1 MSNPETQQM
10 NLETRLLQLDF
21 AIQMEL
27 WQEAYK
33 AIEDIH
39 GLMILAKKMP
49 RPQQMAQYYQK
60 IALVFGKSGNH
71 LFHAAALFRL
81 FQLSRDLKKNITA
94 EELQKLGSRVLVAT
108 LAVPLPSAHPEF
120 DRFIETEKSALEK
133 TQKLATLLHLN
144 QPPTR
149 SGLIRDL
156 VRLGVVATAMPQ
168 LQQLYQYLEVEFDP
182 LHLCRKVKT
191 ILTFMGEVEE
201 TSYLSQY
208 IQALEEI
215 TLTRLVKQIAQLY
228 SSIRFDRLVQL
239 APFATSFD
247 LERIVVNAVRHTDM
261 QIRIDHR
268 NNCLHFGTELFEA
281 QREDLPEGP
290 TLQVS
295 IPLNFKKCYS
305 NSYFSPYYTLK
316 LLLVG
321 YAI

>member
-1 MSNPETQQM
+1 
-10 NLETRLLQLDF
+10 
-21 AIQMEL
+21 MEL

-60 IALVFGKSGNH
+60 LALVFGKSGNH

-94 EELQKLGSRVLVAT
+94 EELQKLGSRVLIAT

-149 SGLIRDL
+149 AGLIKDL
-156 VRLGVVATAMPQ
+156 VRLGVVSTALPQ
-168 LQQLYQYLEVEFDP
+168 LQQLYQHLEIEFDP
-182 LHLCRKVKT
+182 LHLCDKVQG
-191 ILTFMGEVEE
+191 ILKYMASAEE
-201 TSYLSQY
+201 TSFLVQY
-208 IQALEEI
+208 VPSLEEI
-215 TLTRLVKQIAQLY
+215 TLTRLIKQIAQLY
-228 SSIRFDRLVQL
+228 SSVRMERLLQL
-239 APFATSFD
+239 APFATAFD
-247 LERIVVNAVRHTDM
+247 MERIVVNAVRHTDM
-261 QIRIDHR
+261 QIRVDHR
-268 NNCLHFGTELFEA
+268 NACFHFGTELFEA

-295 IPLNFKKCYS
+295 
-305 NSYFSPYYTLK
+305 
-316 LLLVG
+316 
-321 YAI
+321 

>member
-1 MSNPETQQM
+1 VNLSNPDTQQM

-60 IALVFGKSGNH
+60 LALVFGKSGNH

-81 FQLSRDLKKNITA
+81 FALSRDLKKNITA

-149 SGLIRDL
+149 NGLIKDL
-156 VRLGVVATAMPQ
+156 VRLGVVSTAMPQ
-168 LQQLYQYLEVEFDP
+168 LQQLYQFLEVDFDP
-182 LHLCRKVKT
+182 LHLCNKVKT
-191 ILTFMGEVEE
+191 ILTFMAGIEE
-201 TSYLSQY
+201 TSYLNQY
-208 IQALEEI
+208 IPALEEI

-228 SSIRFDRLVQL
+228 SSIQFERLVQL
-239 APFATSFD
+239 APFATAFD

-268 NNCLHFGTELFEA
+268 SNCLHFGSELFEA

-290 TLQVS
+290 TLQV
-295 IPLNFKKCYS
+295 
-305 NSYFSPYYTLK
+305 
-316 LLLVG
+316 
-321 YAI
+321 

>member
-1 MSNPETQQM
+1 
-10 NLETRLLQLDF
+10 
-21 AIQMEL
+21 
-27 WQEAYK
+27 
-33 AIEDIH
+33 
-39 GLMILAKKMP
+39 MILAKKMP

-81 FQLSRDLKKNITA
+81 FQLSRDLKKNITT

-120 DRFIETEKSALEK
+120 DRFIETEKSAMEK

-149 SGLIRDL
+149 NGLIKDL

-168 LQQLYQYLEVEFDP
+168 LQQLYHFLEVEFDP
-182 LHLCRKVKT
+182 LHLCNKVKN
-191 ILTFMGEVEE
+191 ILAFMAEVEE
-201 TSYLSQY
+201 TSYLNQY
-208 IQALEEI
+208 IHALEEI

-228 SSIRFDRLVQL
+228 STIRLERLVQL
-239 APFATSFD
+239 APFASPFD

-290 TLQVS
+290 TLQVEM
-295 IPLNFKKCYS
+295 
-305 NSYFSPYYTLK
+305 LK
-316 LLLVG
+316 SHDQ
-321 YAI
+321 